1 MGPGVAAVS
10 PPPSLR
16 SPSCGGNGR
25 IETEA
30 KPGPS
35 DQAEGVQGGAGAM
48 VTRPLF
54 QAGPERIPPEGAC
67 PGGGQGAPHSIRGS
81 PLPVGAARG
90 RFWRLAAQGGAPADS
105 PLGVTVPL
113 PASEAPR
120 SLREAEHFPGL
131 GGGRCCPHPLASG
144 LLSRGRPLP
153 AAHNLPSPTPRAP
166 SQVQAARLSLEQ
178 AFCPLRR
185 PLAWAGVIR
194 VAPGSRG
201 RGTASPSG
209 RPALTQLPG
218 RWAPMWP
225 SPSPGSLSTVVARR
239 ALPRGVG
246 PQVPPPKA
254 RPTEGPGPPSG
265 LLGHH
270 LVGASVAPDP
280 NHPP

>member
-1 MGPGVAAVS
+1 MAAVS

-120 SLREAEHFPGL
+120 SLHEVEHFPGL

-153 AAHNLPSPTPRAP
+153 AAHNLPSPTPQAP

-209 RPALTQLPG
+209 QQQPATSSYPAPRTLGPHVAQPLTRIPVHSG
-218 RWAPMWP
+218 GPAGFAWRRW
-225 SPSPGSLSTVVARR
+225 SPGTPTQGTSHRGAR
-239 ALPRGVG
+239 ATLWS
-246 PQVPPPKA
+246 A
-254 RPTEGPGPPSG
+254 
-265 LLGHH
+265 
-270 LVGASVAPDP
+270 GASVAPDP